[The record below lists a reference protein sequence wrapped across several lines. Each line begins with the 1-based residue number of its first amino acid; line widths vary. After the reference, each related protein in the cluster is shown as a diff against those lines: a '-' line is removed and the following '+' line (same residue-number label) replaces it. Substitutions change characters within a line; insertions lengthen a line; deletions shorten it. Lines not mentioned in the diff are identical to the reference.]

1 MARILVLEDEV
12 QSRMALE
19 KMLYN
24 ISSEITVDTAAD
36 LAEARLL
43 LGGTVSF
50 DLFFLDVNLKPEE
63 EGDTSGILF
72 AEEIRNH
79 RQYEFT
85 PLVMIT
91 SVAGLEMEAYRRLH
105 CYQYVVKPYVQSE
118 VEEIVRKVLFHLH
131 TEKRSFIVV
140 KRNGINYKIFCDE
153 IRFFRAIPRGVCIYL
168 REEHIEVPYLSIHK
182 LLEKL
187 PKEMFFQCHRT
198 FVVNRNAV
206 KYYDLVNQVIQVEGY
221 SEWIDIGV
229 TFKPEVRRMLHGES
243 QQQTSL

>member
-1 MARILVLEDEV
+1 MARILILEDDTH
-12 QSRMALE
+12 SRTALE
-19 KMLYN
+19 KMLKN
-24 ISSEITVDTAAD
+24 ISAEITVNAAAD

-43 LGGTVSF
+43 LDSTVSF
-50 DLFFLDVNLKPEE
+50 DLFFLDINLKPGESE
-63 EGDTSGILF
+63 DVSGMQF
-72 AEEIRNH
+72 AEEIRSY
-79 RQYEFT
+79 QKYEFT

-91 SVAGLEMEAYRRLH
+91 SVAGLEMEAYRRMH

-131 TEKRSFIVV
+131 TEKRSSIMV

-153 IRFFRAIPRGVCIYL
+153 IMFCKAIPRGVCICL
-168 REEHIEVPYLSIHK
+168 KNEQMEVPYLSIHK

-187 PKEMFFQCHRT
+187 PKDMFFQCHRT

-206 KYYDLVNQVIQVEGY
+206 RYYDLVNQVIQVEGS

-229 TFKPEVRRMLHGES
+229 TFKPEVRRILHGED
-243 QQQTSL
+243 Q

>member
-1 MARILVLEDEV
+1 MARILILEDEIE
-12 QSRMALE
+12 SRKAL
-19 KMLYN
+19 KAIMQKL
-24 ISSEITVDTAAD
+24 SAEITVDAAAD
-36 LAEARLL
+36 LAQARLL
-43 LGGTVSF
+43 LSSAVSF

-63 EGDTSGILF
+63 PEDVSGIRF
-72 AEEIRNH
+72 AEEIRSR

-105 CYQYVVKPYVQSE
+105 CYQYVVKPYVQAE

-131 TEKRSFIVV
+131 AENRPFIMV

-153 IRFFRAIPRGVCIYL
+153 IMFCRAIPRGVCL
-168 REEHIEVPYLSIHK
+168 FLKNEQIEVPYLSIHK

-187 PKEMFFQCHRT
+187 PGDMFFQCHRT

-206 KYYDLVNQVIQVEGY
+206 KYYDLVNQVIQVEGS

-229 TFKPEVRRMLHGES
+229 TFKPEVRRLLHGEG
-243 QQQTSL
+243 QQ

>member
-1 MARILVLEDEV
+1 MARILVLEDET
-12 QSRMALE
+12 QSRKALE
-19 KMLYN
+19 KMLRKLAA
-24 ISSEITVDTAAD
+24 EITVDAAAD

-50 DLFFLDVNLKPEE
+50 DLFFLDVNLKPGNS
-63 EGDTSGILF
+63 GDVSGIRF
-72 AEEIRNH
+72 AEEIRSI
-79 RQYEFT
+79 RKYEFT

-105 CYQYVVKPYVQSE
+105 CYQYVVKPYMQSE

-131 TEKRSFIVV
+131 TEKRPFIMV
-140 KRNGINYKIFCDE
+140 KKNGINYKIFCDE
-153 IRFFRAIPRGVCIYL
+153 IVFCRAIPRGVCLCLKNEQMEI
-168 REEHIEVPYLSIHK
+168 PYLSIHK

-187 PKEMFFQCHRT
+187 PQDMFFQCHRT

-206 KYYDLVNQVIQVEGY
+206 KYYDMVNQVIQVEGS

-229 TFKPEVRRMLHGES
+229 TFKPEVRRILHGEN
-243 QQQTSL
+243 Q